1 MFADA
6 IESILKDQCTPA
18 VVRAIEG
25 GASAA
30 LLAAAV
36 LALNDPAIATALDAW
51 RAKQT
56 AAVAETPRDDA

>member
-30 LLAAAV
+30 LLAAA
-36 LALNDPAIATALDAW
+36 AL
-51 RAKQT
+51 
-56 AAVAETPRDDA
+56 